1 MGWFDIG
8 KDQETARDEFKSF
21 QPNEGEINNEEHHA
35 KFTHEVIG
43 GAAAYEAMKAYEEH
57 QAKNGKPDNHAQAK
71 EILAGLAGA
80 FVDREFETKGLDKY
94 DEWKAKREDAKRHAE
109 EQLYAASAEDF

>member
-1 MGWFDIG
+1 MGWFD
-8 KDQETARDEFKSF
+8 RDSD
-21 QPNEGEINNEEHHA
+21 EGRAHKELENFEVGTEVTEEHKA
-35 KFTHEVIG
+35 KFSHQVIG

-80 FVDREFETKGLDKY
+80 FIDREIESKGLDFVDRE
-94 DEWKAKREDAKRHAE
+94 KAKYHARKQLE
-109 EQLYAASAEDF
+109 EASAQDF